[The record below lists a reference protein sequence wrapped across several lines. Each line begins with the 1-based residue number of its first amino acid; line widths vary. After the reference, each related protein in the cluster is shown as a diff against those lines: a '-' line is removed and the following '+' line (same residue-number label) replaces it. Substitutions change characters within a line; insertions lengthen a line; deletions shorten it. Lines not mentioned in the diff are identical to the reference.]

1 MKRTAVKR
9 ILLVALLLL
18 LLTLPVFAQDSTAEP
33 VATIEPV
40 ATQDIAPENPSL
52 TEVIPDEVALLLDL
66 VVGSNNA
73 LRDTVNLV
81 VVAGVVILGIF
92 GTAFVM
98 HTRNAAKQQEAW
110 ALRLEERA
118 KALEDMIPL
127 DKVGQM
133 LRDAADNYERYAV
146 STKGLRDDLLAQL
159 VKGGIHSLFPKE
171 FSPIG
176 ENSLTATV
184 PVGGK
189 PINFT
194 YDTVEPTA
202 YTGSP
207 GSDTGE

>member
-1 MKRTAVKR
+1 MKRT
-9 ILLVALLLL
+9 ICLLFFFLMLCF
-18 LLTLPVFAQDSTAEP
+18 TLPVFAQDGTTEPAATVDPVVTA
-33 VATIEPV
+33 VS
-40 ATQDIAPENPSL
+40 ENPTL
-52 TEVIPDEVALLLDL
+52 AEVIPAEVAVMLDL

-98 HTRNAAKQQEAW
+98 HTRNAAKQQAAW

-127 DKVGQM
+127 DKVGQV

-159 VKGGIHSLFPKE
+159 VKGGIHSLFPTPL
-171 FSPIG
+171 SPIG
-176 ENSLTATV
+176 ENPLTTTV
-184 PVGGK
+184 SVGGK
-189 PINFT
+189 PIVGD
-194 YDTVEPTA
+194 YDTVDPT
-202 YTGSP
+202 S
-207 GSDTGE
+207 